1 MIAFSPLDQF
11 EVTNLLSF
19 NAPILGNFNISLT
32 NLGLYC
38 IIAFTIII
46 GLHYFANNNFA
57 LVPSSYS
64 IALESVYNTIH
75 SMVRGQIGERNE
87 AYLPF
92 IYSLFFFVLI
102 GNLISNVTYNFA
114 LTSSVIV
121 CLGISIT
128 IFIGVTILAVV
139 KHKLA
144 FFAYFLP
151 EGCPLWLIPLIV
163 NIEIISYIAR
173 AFSLGVRLFANIV
186 AGHSLMTILAGFL
199 FNMFKSSFL
208 MFFITLI
215 PFALFIAI
223 IGLEIGVSFIQAYVL
238 SLLTCFYIKDAE
250 YLH

>member
-1 MIAFSPLDQF
+1 MTIYSPLDQF

-64 IALESVYNTIH
+64 IALEGIYNTIH
-75 SMVRGQIGERNE
+75 SMVKNQIGERNE

-139 KHKLA
+139 KHKLT

-151 EGCPLWLIPLIV
+151 EGCPL
-163 NIEIISYIAR
+163 
-173 AFSLGVRLFANIV
+173 
-186 AGHSLMTILAGFL
+186 
-199 FNMFKSSFL
+199 
-208 MFFITLI
+208 
-215 PFALFIAI
+215 
-223 IGLEIGVSFIQAYVL
+223 
-238 SLLTCFYIKDAE
+238 
-250 YLH
+250 